1 MISHIPR
8 LIFSVFETKRLAHRG
23 AIAVTLMVLAVFAGL
38 AAEPTYGANVNL
50 PQGAGAADA
59 DNDSPDIHVPYQDLA
74 RLLEPQDKAILMD
87 RGEFE
92 RLLVAAQAKAEGV
105 DALELAQVSSA
116 EYTATVSGEQLIL
129 SGELQVES
137 MGEGPAAVALG
148 FAQLGLTR
156 VTLDNKPAPLGY
168 DNQGRLTLIV
178 TGRGEHRLEI
188 AGSTKL
194 KELSTGGMQFSL
206 SLPGAVAGRMKLSA
220 AGDLEVHATAPSSQ
234 PKYDKDTDS
243 TSVELTIGGQ
253 DRLTVALLGNGRQ
266 EEDRAILLGESASS
280 VNLSRSHQWMSC
292 LYTVQI
298 LRRGVR
304 ELEFGLPGEWTVTE
318 VTSPGLVQWSTGQA
332 TGPLGRQKLT
342 VRLRS
347 AKVGTTALHIKAA
360 ASRTDGVW
368 RAPRVSLVGAAFE
381 RGYVMVNT
389 DEELRVR
396 SEKLIQACREDASAA
411 QVPGII
417 TTSAA
422 RLYFHWGD
430 NWSVDLELTEVVL
443 RKSIKEQQWVTVS
456 AEQVTLTGDFEV
468 TAIDRELFD
477 VSFVLPGKAEQWSL
491 RTVRVNNKR
500 KGFEYQ
506 IDEEGGKRLLRIEL
520 ARPVMPEKLA
530 NVRIEL
536 QHVPSDWQW
545 PSDAAE
551 RNIKAPLIESQ
562 ADTISG
568 HLLVSAQGNLDA
580 EPATTPDELE
590 AVPVARMSSLQIP
603 GEFQHAYS
611 YKTPV
616 KGWVELAVSRRRP
629 RVEANAVGLITIR
642 PESLTGNWR
651 INYAISRASAKT
663 LYLLAD
669 RSLEEQISIT
679 SSGPAISS
687 KHIVAASEETVPCP
701 PELARR
707 YNLWMLNLDHEGFGQ
722 VVIDVHYE
730 RPLPPD
736 KFSAP
741 LIRPIGQGRTNEV
754 LAVQASEELALTIQ
768 AAAVK
773 EMDAIDLPPL
783 PGPASRILGAYRL
796 EAAAT
801 AAGCDAA
808 VMLDTAVHESYPVP
822 SALAV
827 AGELTTYLDPQGG
840 QRTQAVFRI
849 ANVGQQFLT
858 FRLPKGAELWSLRVG
873 NQQAKP
879 QHNAQGDYQVP
890 LGKSRE
896 PVAVKIVYAYRP
908 GKSSLEELELGG
920 VEVPGVEMNRMRWN
934 VIPPPGYQVTSQ
946 QTKMESRDLRRARPA
961 CLDVYDF
968 LRWNLLRGSVWW
980 FTSRI
985 QLIQTLEVAKEPE
998 AHSVVAKAP
1007 AAARVAEELS
1017 LGVTFSDVQG
1027 RVKGRDEGRRWEREE
1042 AERKGKVLGYAG
1054 GAIVGVDDMDHI
1066 DAAWSDAV
1074 KGEPTPVA
1082 AQPAKTVTTRD
1093 DGLGLAAEGRFTL
1106 PVDLVPTPGAGP
1118 AASFSGLGTA
1128 KLIVGLTR
1136 QYRRSGSW
1144 LLGLLLIAMVGV
1156 ATASKGV
1163 RDKLKLV
1170 VLILL
1175 AASLWAIWRPAGT
1188 DFANGAFAGGVLLVP
1203 LYLLIALIRWL
1214 LPRWRL
1220 GSSIGATAAKAVG
1233 VVVLVLVF
1241 GFMTQAAQ
1249 AAKAEQSNESVS
1261 RKRPPEDD
1269 RIVLPPMIIPYE
1281 GDPTTADKS
1290 DKVLIPYSRYVKL
1303 WNQAHPED
1311 PIDGLKPGA
1320 DISLAAVRYKG
1331 TVDNKQLKLV
1341 LTAQVR
1347 TYGKDW
1353 VVLALPTKGLAV
1365 TEVTFDGKPAQWQGV
1380 PDLMG
1385 GDKQVKNPKTG
1396 MVVMLPGEASGL
1408 LELHAVGTPFYQ
1420 GRRAGISFTLP
1431 PLPAAVMT
1439 VILPEEDLE
1448 LEVDEID
1455 GTPTRRVA
1463 SGGVEWTVPLGIK
1476 RELKLSWAPKEGG
1489 GAADRTLSAALEHD
1503 VYAFHWS
1510 LVGVTKVTYSFSAGE
1525 RDRFSLSVPK
1535 GATLTALE
1543 GANIRDFRQA
1553 PEQTIDNEV
1562 FKTVEVRLHRPA
1574 KKQYELTARWLS
1586 ELPPFEQPSPLSLV
1600 RAGQVSRESGTVTLH
1615 SAGGMTVKVVEVSGG
1630 RRASME
1636 SAATAVTAGQTQPVG
1651 RYYWPYR
1658 PFSLSL
1664 QLSRPP
1670 VSAQVSL
1677 DQLVRVSS
1685 DQVQL
1690 LVEAKVK
1697 TDLGRVF
1704 GADLMLPEGYELL
1717 SVVGPLVENFHERQT
1732 PMGRLLHVKFS
1743 SATQQTT
1750 MALVLVS
1757 SKVELESFRTPTLS
1771 AVDAQ
1776 GGPLPEQ
1783 KGRIAVQVAAAL
1795 EAQTVSSENLK
1806 SVNPRSLRDWLDR
1819 NQVRAVQ
1826 FAYRYEVA
1834 NPSLLLNIRP
1844 QPTQVRVEVFA
1855 GLVVKTTSADY
1866 TYRLR
1871 YDITGTPV
1879 DRLRF
1884 TMPSR
1889 YAVLAAVES
1898 PAKRSATQFDAGD
1911 GKTGWDVSF
1920 INEVAGTVDITVNF
1934 GLPVDES
1941 TKVLEVPRIETEA
1954 PAGYRA
1960 IAAIQ
1965 NISRHEIYLK
1975 DKTKLDHL
1983 PASEQRQ
1990 LIPEQM
1996 RDSLQYVLHCYEKDW
2011 SLSLDF
2017 KPAKPAARIQA
2028 VVDLLALTT
2037 VVDRDGRCRYEAR
2050 LALQNRSEQ
2059 FLRISVPIGLRLWS
2073 ATVAEQPVK
2082 PVTAAGLPDGEVLV
2096 PLVKTS
2102 PGGLPYDV
2110 YLYFAD
2116 DGAERLVAP
2125 LNGITRLE
2133 PPAISIVGIQVMQ
2146 TTWSLRLPGGYHYVR
2161 PGGNMS
2167 RVAGTVEMLS
2177 LNIEAKLK
2185 QLERL
2190 DKTYRE
2196 IAGTAGQREEITR
2209 QNWDA
2214 FNRKLAGEIKGAQQ
2228 YLISNRD
2235 EVAAEDY
2242 DRLKSKLARQETI
2255 QDTVI
2260 WGNGAFVE
2268 QQQEL
2273 GSNNMN
2279 IYIND
2284 NASNAGAPS
2293 GGGLYVEALQEEPE
2307 FVNRNFR
2314 GNVARLQND
2323 LEVSEQQ
2330 QKEIAQTMQQAQNG
2344 DGILVINGTAPMGDN
2359 LYVIAGS
2366 ADATLVAGD
2375 QQQAQMGQILEQL
2388 NKDNEAQIQAQQEQL
2403 AKQLSEIEDNRYQR
2417 LFQKNGRGKG
2427 GTQLVALPQA
2437 APAGPAG
2444 QSEGTQ
2450 VAVQLDDYEAYKAKK
2465 WSGTDKD
2472 GEKADE
2478 GMVMKYDHAGRPV
2491 TTSEREVGVPVLGR
2505 AFQGREGW
2513 AERGGPV
2520 QPYVATGVYSLPV
2533 SLPEGEIRLDFARPG
2548 ADAKLT
2554 LWAVPTRLLQTLY
2567 GTVAVIVAAL
2577 VLLGLIRIWPHSVTP
2592 RNMSVKRIVIY
2603 IVVFVALA
2611 VSLGLLGVI
2620 ISVAGILVSEAVR
2633 SSWRRPAEAVA

>member
-8 LIFSVFETKRLAHRG
+8 LTFSGFETDRLAHRG
-23 AIAVTLMVLAVFAGL
+23 AIALTLIVLAVFAGL
-38 AAEPTYGANVNL
+38 AAEPTYGANLNL
-50 PQGAGAADA
+50 PQDGGAADA
-59 DNDSPDIHVPYQDLA
+59 DNGSPNIHVPYQDLA
-74 RLLEPQDKAILMD
+74 RLIEPQDKAILMD
-87 RGEFE
+87 RVEFE
-92 RLLVAAQAKAEGV
+92 RLLAAARAGAEG
-105 DALELAQVSSA
+105 AETLELGQVSRA
-116 EYTATVSGEQLIL
+116 EYTGTISRDQLVL
-129 SGELQVES
+129 TGALEVEC
-137 MGEGPAAVALG
+137 MGEGPVAVAMAFG
-148 FAQLGLTR
+148 QVGLTI

-168 DNQGRLTLIV
+168 DKQGRLTLIV

-206 SLPGAVAGRMKLSA
+206 SLPAAVAGKMKLSA
-220 AGDLEVHATAPSSQ
+220 QGDLEMHATVPLSQ

-253 DRLTVALLGNGRQ
+253 DRLTVVLLGNGRQ
-266 EEDRAILLGESASS
+266 EDERAILLGESACS

-318 VTSPGLVQWSTGQA
+318 VTSAGLVQWSVGQA
-332 TGPLGRQKLT
+332 REPLGQQRLT

-360 ASRTDGVW
+360 ASRAEGAW
-368 RAPRVSLVGAAFE
+368 RAPRVSLAGAAFE

-396 SEKLIQACREDASAA
+396 SEELVQACREDASAA
-411 QVPGII
+411 SVPGIVS
-417 TTSAA
+417 TSAG
-422 RLYFHWGD
+422 RLYFYWGD
-430 NWSVDLELTEVVL
+430 KWSVALELAVAAL
-443 RKSIKEQQWVTVS
+443 RRSIKEHQSVTVS
-456 AEQVTLTGDFEV
+456 AEQLTLTGDFEV

-477 VSFVLPGKAEQWSL
+477 ISFVLPAQAEQWNL

-506 IDEEGGKRLLRIEL
+506 INEEGGRRLLRIEL
-520 ARPVMPEKLA
+520 ARPVMPEKVA

-536 QHVPSDWQW
+536 QHVPPDWQW

-551 RNIKAPLIESQ
+551 RSIKAPLIESQ
-562 ADTISG
+562 ADSISG
-568 HLLVSAQGNLDA
+568 HVLISAKGNLDA
-580 EPATTPDELE
+580 EPATTPDGME

-611 YKTPV
+611 YKTPA
-616 KGWVELAVSRRRP
+616 KGWVELKVSRRRP
-629 RVEANAVGLITIR
+629 RVEANAVGLITVR
-642 PESLTGNWR
+642 PDGLKGNWR

-679 SSGPAISS
+679 SSGPDISS
-687 KHIVAASEETVPCP
+687 KHIVAAGEETVPCP
-701 PELARR
+701 AELARR
-707 YNLWMLNLDHEGFGQ
+707 YNLWLLTLDHDGFGE
-722 VVIDVHYE
+722 VAIDVHYE
-730 RPLPPD
+730 RPLPSD

-768 AAAVK
+768 AAGVK

-796 EAAAT
+796 EATAT

-808 VMLDTAVHESYPVP
+808 VMLDTAVHQSYPVP

-827 AGELTTYLDPQGG
+827 AGELTTYLDRQGG

-908 GKSSLEELELGG
+908 GESSLDELELGG
-920 VEVPGVEMNRMRWN
+920 VEIPGVETNRMRWS
-934 VIPPPGYQVTSQ
+934 VIPPPGYQITSQ

-968 LRWNLLRGSVWW
+968 LRRNLLRGSLWW

-985 QLIQTLEVAKEPE
+985 QLMQTLSTAGETDVYRFEGGT
-998 AHSVVAKAP
+998 P
-1007 AAARVAEELS
+1007 AAVEVAEEPAPR
-1017 LGVTFSDVQG
+1017 GAVAYSDVQL
-1027 RVKGRDEGRRWEREE
+1027 RIKGRDERRRAEREQ
-1042 AERKGKVLGYAG
+1042 AERRKKAVAYG
-1054 GAIVGVDDMDHI
+1054 GGVYYFDSTHAPVVDMDG
-1066 DAAWSDAV
+1066 DAV
-1074 KGEPTPVA
+1074 KGEPTP
-1082 AQPAKTVTTRD
+1082 QPPPAKTVTART

-1106 PVDLVPTPGAGP
+1106 PVELVPTPGAGP
-1118 AASFSGLGTA
+1118 AARFSGLGA
-1128 KLIVGLTR
+1128 ARLVVGLTR
-1136 QYRRSGSW
+1136 QYRRSSSW
-1144 LLGLLLIAMVGV
+1144 LLGLLLIVMVGV
-1156 ATASKGV
+1156 ATASKGA
-1163 RDKLKLV
+1163 RDKVKLL

-1175 AASLWAIWRPAGT
+1175 AASLWAIWRPAGA
-1188 DFANGAFAGGVLLVP
+1188 DFANGAFTGGLLLVP
-1203 LYLLIALIRWL
+1203 LYLSIALMRWL
-1214 LPRWRL
+1214 LPRCRL
-1220 GSSIGATAAKAVG
+1220 GAAVGGTAAKAVG
-1233 VVVLVLVF
+1233 IVVLILVF

-1249 AAKAEQSNESVS
+1249 AAKAEQSAESVS
-1261 RKRPPEDD
+1261 RKGPPEDD
-1269 RIVLPPMIIPYE
+1269 RIALPPMIIPYD
-1281 GDPTTADKS
+1281 GDPTTAEKS
-1290 DKVLIPYSRYVKL
+1290 DKVLIPYSRYIKL

-1320 DISLAAVRYKG
+1320 DISLAGVRYKG

-1347 TYGKDW
+1347 TYGKEW
-1353 VVLALPTKGLAV
+1353 VVLALPAKGLAV
-1365 TEVTFDGKPAQWQGV
+1365 TEVTFDGRPAQWQGAPALV
-1380 PDLMG
+1380 G
-1385 GDKQVKNPKTG
+1385 EDKQVKDPTTG

-1439 VILPEEDLE
+1439 VTLPEEDLE
-1448 LEVDEID
+1448 LEVEEID
-1455 GTPTRRVA
+1455 GTPTRRAVN
-1463 SGGVEWTVPLGIK
+1463 GGVEWTVPLGMR
-1476 RELKLSWAPKEGG
+1476 RELKLSWAPKESG
-1489 GAADRTLSAALEHD
+1489 GAADRTLSAASEHD

-1510 LVGVTKVTYSFSAGE
+1510 LVGVTKITYSFSAGE
-1525 RDRFSLSVPK
+1525 RDRFSVSVPK

-1553 PEQTIDNEV
+1553 GEQTIDSEV

-1586 ELPPFEQPSPLSLV
+1586 ELPPLEQPSPLSLV

-1615 SAGGMTVKVVEVSGG
+1615 SAGGMTMKVVEVSGG
-1630 RRASME
+1630 RRTNME
-1636 SAATAVTAGQTQPVG
+1636 SAAAAITAGQTQPVA

-1664 QLSRPP
+1664 QISRPP
-1670 VSAQVSL
+1670 VIAKVSL

-1690 LVEAKVK
+1690 LVEAKVR

-1732 PMGRLLHVKFS
+1732 PKGRLLHVKFS

-1750 MALVLVS
+1750 MALVLLS
-1757 SKVELESFRTPTLS
+1757 SKVELESFRAPTIS

-1776 GGPLPEQ
+1776 GVPLPEQ
-1783 KGRIAVQVAAAL
+1783 QGRIAVQVAAAL
-1795 EAQTVSSENLK
+1795 DAQTVSSENLK
-1806 SVNPRSLRDWLDR
+1806 SVEPQSLRDWLDQ

-1826 FAYRYEVA
+1826 FAYRYEAA

-1844 QPTQVRVEVFA
+1844 QPTHIRVEVFA
-1855 GLVVKTTSADY
+1855 GLVVKAASADY

-1871 YDITGTPV
+1871 YDITGTPI
-1879 DRLRF
+1879 DHLRF
-1884 TMPSR
+1884 QMPSE
-1889 YAVLAAVES
+1889 YAPLVAVDS
-1898 PAKRSATQFDAGD
+1898 PAKRSITQFVAEEGQ
-1911 GKTGWDVSF
+1911 TGWDVSF
-1920 INEVAGTVDITVNF
+1920 MNEVAGTVDITVNF

-1941 TKVLEVPRIETEA
+1941 TKVLEVPRIDTEA

-1975 DKTKLDHL
+1975 DKTKLDNL
-1983 PASEQRQ
+1983 PASEQRE

-1996 RDSLQYVLHCYEKDW
+1996 RDSLQYVLDSFESGW
-2011 SLSLDF
+2011 SLSLNF
-2017 KPAKPAARIQA
+2017 KPAKAAARIQA

-2050 LALQNRSEQ
+2050 LALQNRNEQ
-2059 FLRISVPIGLRLWS
+2059 FLRVSVPRGLRLWS

-2330 QKEIAQTMQQAQNG
+2330 RKDLEQTMQQGGNG
-2344 DGILVINGTAPMGDN
+2344 DMLVINGTLARAGDS
-2359 LYVIAGS
+2359 II
-2366 ADATLVAGD
+2366 VAGAGD
-2375 QQQAQMGQILEQL
+2375 KQAQMGKILEEL
-2388 NKDNEAQIQAQQEQL
+2388 NRDNEAQVRMQQEQL
-2403 AKQLSEIEDNRYQR
+2403 ANQLSIIEDNRYVRMVQR
-2417 LFQKNGRGKG
+2417 SGGKAG
-2427 GTQLVALPQA
+2427 GPQA
-2437 APAGPAG
+2437 AMTPPPAPRPAPAGPAG

-2478 GMVMKYDHAGRPV
+2478 TEPATRGEYAGGLI
-2491 TTSEREVGVPVLGR
+2491 TSYSQTQAGVPVLGR
-2505 AFQGREGW
+2505 GFRGREQAGL
-2513 AERGGPV
+2513 ERGDPV
-2520 QPYVATGVYSLPV
+2520 QPYVATGTYSLPV
-2533 SLPEGEIRLDFARPG
+2533 SLPEGEVRLDFARPG
-2548 ADAKLT
+2548 ADARLT
-2554 LWAVPTRLLQTLY
+2554 IWAVPTRMLQTLY
-2567 GTVAVIVAAL
+2567 ATIAVIGAAL

-2592 RNMSVKRIVIY
+2592 RKMSVKRIVIY
-2603 IVVFVALA
+2603 IVLFVVLA
-2611 VSLGLLGVI
+2611 VFLGLLGVI
-2620 ISVAGILVSEAVR
+2620 ISIAGILITEAVR